1 MRVALDTN
9 ILISAG
15 LKPGGL
21 EARVVALVLAG
32 ELTAVATEWTWGEYE
47 SVLRRAKFAGI
58 REGVEGMLRELEARL
73 DWCVVHERM
82 SVAQDEADNRFLECA
97 LQSGCSYL
105 ITGNCRHFP
114 SEHLG
119 VRVRNARQFLVETG
133 RLVEFG

>member
-1 MRVALDTN
+1 MRVVLDTN

-15 LKPGGL
+15 LKPSGL
-21 EARVVALVLAG
+21 EGRVLSLVLAG
-32 ELTAVATEWTWGEYE
+32 ELTAVATEWTWAEYE

-58 REGVEGMLRELEARL
+58 REWVEMTLRGLERRL

-82 SVAQDEADNRFLECA
+82 ALAQDEDDNRFLECA
-97 LQSGCSYL
+97 VEGGCSYL

>member
-1 MRVALDTN
+1 MRIVLDTN
-9 ILISAG
+9 VLISAG

-21 EARVVALVLAG
+21 EGRVLWLVLSG

-47 SVLRRAKFAGI
+47 SVLRRAKFSGI
-58 REGVEGMLRELEARL
+58 REWVEGMLRDLEALL
-73 DWCVVHERM
+73 DWCVVHERIA
-82 SVAQDEADNRFLECA
+82 VAEDEADNRFLECA
-97 LQSGCSYL
+97 IRGGCSYL

-133 RLVEFG
+133 RLVELG